1 MWFRLKDLYASNSLF
16 GTSDYTGD
24 IIQGMASDCYLMSG
38 MYGVAEN
45 DQRFQKIFVNKD
57 QVAASIYALNVFVRG
72 KPTIIT
78 VDD

>member
-1 MWFRLKDLYASNSLF
+1 MWFRLKDLYSTNTLF
-16 GTSDYTGD
+16 GSSDFTND

-38 MYGVAEN
+38 IYGVAES
-45 DQRFQKIFVNKD
+45 DQRFEKVFVNKD
-57 QVAASIYALNVFVRG
+57 QVAAGIYAVNAYVGG